1 MTPFI
6 KTIRRQITCIFKDF
20 ACLLLSIVIRVQV
33 CPFAFFFRQLLLD
46 SPILHSALTF
56 ISSQYELLTNTISKV
71 RFRIKEI
78 KKLWGPVN
86 RGTRMRDEKN
96 PDNLGIE
103 EIKLERLK
111 VYGKIITLNI
121 EKFVGYNNWRLP
133 TLEEAKSLIEPK
145 ENSVV
150 CILIHDLIRTNCGYG
165 RLI

>member
-1 MTPFI
+1 
-6 KTIRRQITCIFKDF
+6 
-20 ACLLLSIVIRVQV
+20 
-33 CPFAFFFRQLLLD
+33 
-46 SPILHSALTF
+46 
-56 ISSQYELLTNTISKV
+56 
-71 RFRIKEI
+71 
-78 KKLWGPVN
+78 
-86 RGTRMRDEKN
+86 MRDEKN